1 MAKPTV
7 FISYDYDHDRHY
19 KNLLLAWDKNKEF
32 DFSFYDSSVDVS
44 VNSDDPAAVRRVI
57 SARISS
63 SSRFLCIVGQH
74 TNKSSWVDWEINK
87 AIELKKKLV
96 GVKIDRSYTTP
107 AALLGVGA
115 SWALSFAFSSIKD
128 ALK

>member
-1 MAKPTV
+1 MSKHTV
-7 FISYDYDHDRHY
+7 FISYDYDHDHHY

-32 DFSFYDSSVDVS
+32 DFTFYDSSVDVS
-44 VNSDDPAAVRRVI
+44 VNSNDVAAVRRVI
-57 SARISS
+57 SARINSS
-63 SSRFLCIVGQH
+63 TRFLCIVGQYTH
-74 TNKSSWVDWEINK
+74 KSTWVDWEIKK

-107 AALLGVGA
+107 SALLDVGA
-115 SWALSFAFSSIKD
+115 NWALSFKFDSIKD

>member
-1 MAKPTV
+1 MPKHTV

-32 DFSFYDSSVDVS
+32 DFTFYDSSVDVS
-44 VNSDDPAAVRRVI
+44 VDSNDAAAIRRVI
-57 SARISS
+57 SARINGST
-63 SSRFLCIVGQH
+63 RFLCIVGKH
-74 TNKSSWVDWEINK
+74 THKSTWVDWEINK

-96 GVKIDRSYTTP
+96 GVKIDRNYTTP
-107 AALLGVGA
+107 SALLGAGA
-115 SWALSFAFSSIKD
+115 SWALSFSFDSIKD